1 MRKSGP
7 KKSKLE
13 RKLQEIEREKRRLDD
28 EMKSLSRA
36 IKKGQTPALISS
48 PTRAEPGAMSTQH
61 SSGGRLLG
69 GTGAHAADEPRGLAG
84 DKAKVRGDARF
95 ANYFSTG
102 GLKTPLPNRQ
112 GRAVQRNKT
121 VFIIIVIVLVLFILL
136 RMFR

>member
-1 MRKSGP
+1 MRKTGP

-48 PTRAEPGAMSTQH
+48 PSRVEPGAMSTHQ
-61 SSGGRLLG
+61 SSGGRVRG
-69 GTGAHAADEPRGLAG
+69 GDIGSAGASRSPGGE
-84 DKAKVRGDARF
+84 KTKVRGDARF

-112 GRAVQRNKT
+112 GSAVQRNKT
-121 VFIIIVIVLVLFILL
+121 VFIIIVLVLVFFILL